1 MTHPLCNG
9 KWLVPGL
16 AALALTACGQQSGQ
30 STTAAAQPVEKTF
43 TVTAGNTQMQV
54 DFLVGQLQ
62 QMTIT
67 ERLDSKTGSVVDPP
81 ELRGTLK
88 IKNTSQDQA
97 ARLVAGKLIF
107 LDAKGQVIPIAK
119 ERAEAA
125 LTFNSYDTQR
135 LDPGQETSQAVD
147 VPFPRAGLHADMV
160 QTVRLDLT
168 YLPTPV
174 RERSAD
180 TPVSLKG

>member
-1 MTHPLCNG
+1 MAHPFGNL

-16 AALALTACGQQSGQ
+16 AALALAACGQQAGQ

-43 TVTAGNTQMQV
+43 TLTPSTTQMKV

-62 QMTIT
+62 QLTIT
-67 ERLDSKTGSVVDPP
+67 ERLDAKTGSVVDAP

-88 IKNTSQDQA
+88 IKNTSHDQA
-97 ARLVAGKLIF
+97 ARLTAGKLVF
-107 LDAKGQVIPIAK
+107 LDAKGQVIPLSK
-119 ERAEAA
+119 ERGEAA
-125 LTFNSYDTQR
+125 LTFNAYEAQR
-135 LDPGQETSQAVD
+135 LDPGQEISQSID
-147 VPFPRAGLHADMV
+147 VPFPRAGLQADGV

-168 YLPTPV
+168 YLPAPV
-174 RERSAD
+174 REQSVD

>member
-1 MTHPLCNG
+1 MAHPLHNV

-16 AALALTACGQQSGQ
+16 AALALAACGQQQGQ
-30 STTAAAQPVEKTF
+30 STTAAVQPVEKTF
-43 TVTAGNTQMQV
+43 TLTPGNTPMKV

-97 ARLVAGKLIF
+97 ARLIAGKLMF

-119 ERAEAA
+119 ERGDAT
-125 LTFNSYDTQR
+125 LTFSSYEAQR
-135 LDPGQETSQAVD
+135 LDPGQETSQSID
-147 VPFPRAGLHADMV
+147 VPFPRAGLQADMV

-168 YLPTPV
+168 YLPAPV
-174 RERSAD
+174 REQVVD
-180 TPVSLKG
+180 IPVSLKG

>member
-1 MTHPLCNG
+1 MTHPFG
-9 KWLVPGL
+9 TVKWLVPGL

-43 TVTAGNTQMQV
+43 TLTPSNAQMKV

-62 QMTIT
+62 QLTIT
-67 ERLDSKTGSVVDPP
+67 ERLDSKTGSVVDSP

-88 IKNTSQDQA
+88 IKNTSHDQA
-97 ARLVAGKLIF
+97 VRLIAGKLVF
-107 LDAKGQVIPIAK
+107 LDAKGQVIPLAK
-119 ERAEAA
+119 ERGDAA
-125 LTFNSYDTQR
+125 LTFSSYDSPR
-135 LDPGQETSQAVD
+135 LDPGQESSHSID
-147 VPFPRAGLHADMV
+147 VPFPRAGLQANVV

-168 YLPTPV
+168 YLPAPV
-174 RERSAD
+174 REQAVD